1 MEKMKHLKF
10 TRENLFNS
18 ETLQQ
23 YDEEGQKIFLSYM
36 FLAPPYIQFLIC
48 SINNSIQLFFHL
60 PFIFLILITIST
72 YKIQLLKKTDAL
84 IFNFLKKYINETK
97 HILVMSHYL
106 FFILLFLE
114 FYHLSLN

>member
-36 FLAPPYIQFLIC
+36 LYKGYDFEIKKNEI
-48 SINNSIQLFFHL
+48 
-60 PFIFLILITIST
+60 IFTGIVSEKQVESVIKRYNKES
-72 YKIQLLKKTDAL
+72 QSSDLK
-84 IFNFLKKYINETK
+84 NKKYIADEIENVGVNEYK
-97 HILVMSHYL
+97 RNIDKKLKG
-106 FFILLFLE
+106 FEIDRE
-114 FYHLSLN
+114 AR

>member
-36 FLAPPYIQFLIC
+36 LYKGYDFEIKKNEI
-48 SINNSIQLFFHL
+48 
-60 PFIFLILITIST
+60 IFTGIVSEKQVESVIKRYNKESRISD
-72 YKIQLLKKTDAL
+72 LK
-84 IFNFLKKYINETK
+84 NKKYIADEIENVGVNEYK
-97 HILVMSHYL
+97 RNIDKKLKG
-106 FFILLFLE
+106 FEIDRE
-114 FYHLSLN
+114 AR

>member
-36 FLAPPYIQFLIC
+36 LYKGYDFEIKKNEI
-48 SINNSIQLFFHL
+48 
-60 PFIFLILITIST
+60 IFTGIVSEKQVESVIKRYNKVKNTLQM
-72 YKIQLLKKTDAL
+72 KLKMW
-84 IFNFLKKYINETK
+84 E
-97 HILVMSHYL
+97 
-106 FFILLFLE
+106 
-114 FYHLSLN
+114 

>member
-36 FLAPPYIQFLIC
+36 LYKGM
-48 SINNSIQLFFHL
+48 
-60 PFIFLILITIST
+60 ILKLRKMKL
-72 YKIQLLKKTDAL
+72 YLLEL
-84 IFNFLKKYINETK
+84 YLKNKLK
-97 HILVMSHYL
+97 V
-106 FFILLFLE
+106 
-114 FYHLSLN
+114 

>member
-36 FLAPPYIQFLIC
+36 LYKGYDFEIKKNEI
-48 SINNSIQLFFHL
+48 
-60 PFIFLILITIST
+60 IFTGIVSEKQVESVIKRYNKESQISD
-72 YKIQLLKKTDAL
+72 LK
-84 IFNFLKKYINETK
+84 NKKYIADEIENVGVNEYK
-97 HILVMSHYL
+97 RNIDKKLKC
-106 FFILLFLE
+106 FEIDRE
-114 FYHLSLN
+114 AR

>member
-48 SINNSIQLFFHL
+48 SINNSI
-60 PFIFLILITIST
+60 
-72 YKIQLLKKTDAL
+72 
-84 IFNFLKKYINETK
+84 
-97 HILVMSHYL
+97 
-106 FFILLFLE
+106 
-114 FYHLSLN
+114 

>member
-36 FLAPPYIQFLIC
+36 L
-48 SINNSIQLFFHL
+48 
-60 PFIFLILITIST
+60 
-72 YKIQLLKKTDAL
+72 YKGYDFEIKKMKLYLLEL
-84 IFNFLKKYINETK
+84 YLKNKLK
-97 HILVMSHYL
+97 V
-106 FFILLFLE
+106 
-114 FYHLSLN
+114 

>member
-36 FLAPPYIQFLIC
+36 LYKGYDFEIKKNYIYWNCI
-48 SINNSIQLFFHL
+48 
-60 PFIFLILITIST
+60 
-72 YKIQLLKKTDAL
+72 
-84 IFNFLKKYINETK
+84 
-97 HILVMSHYL
+97 
-106 FFILLFLE
+106 
-114 FYHLSLN
+114 

>member
-36 FLAPPYIQFLIC
+36 LYKGYDFEIKKNEI
-48 SINNSIQLFFHL
+48 
-60 PFIFLILITIST
+60 IFTGIVSEKQVESVIKRYNKESQISD
-72 YKIQLLKKTDAL
+72 LK
-84 IFNFLKKYINETK
+84 NKKYNADEIENVGVNEYK
-97 HILVMSHYL
+97 RNIDKKLKG
-106 FFILLFLE
+106 FEIDRE
-114 FYHLSLN
+114 AR

>member
-36 FLAPPYIQFLIC
+36 LYKGYDFEIKKNEI
-48 SINNSIQLFFHL
+48 
-60 PFIFLILITIST
+60 IFTGIVSEKQVESVIKRYNKESQISD
-72 YKIQLLKKTDAL
+72 LK
-84 IFNFLKKYINETK
+84 NKKYIADEIENVGVNEYK
-97 HILVMSHYL
+97 RNIDKKLKGFV
-106 FFILLFLE
+106 IDRE
-114 FYHLSLN
+114 AR

>member
-36 FLAPPYIQFLIC
+36 LYKGYDFEIKKNEI
-48 SINNSIQLFFHL
+48 
-60 PFIFLILITIST
+60 IFTGIVSEKQVESVIKRYKKESQISD
-72 YKIQLLKKTDAL
+72 KK
-84 IFNFLKKYINETK
+84 NKKYIADEIENVGVNEYK
-97 HILVMSHYL
+97 RNIDKKLKG
-106 FFILLFLE
+106 FEIDRE
-114 FYHLSLN
+114 AR

>member
-36 FLAPPYIQFLIC
+36 LYKGYDFEIKKNEI
-48 SINNSIQLFFHL
+48 
-60 PFIFLILITIST
+60 IFTGIVSEKQVESVIKRYNKESQISD
-72 YKIQLLKKTDAL
+72 LK
-84 IFNFLKKYINETK
+84 NKKYIADEIEN
-97 HILVMSHYL
+97 VGV
-106 FFILLFLE
+106 
-114 FYHLSLN
+114 N